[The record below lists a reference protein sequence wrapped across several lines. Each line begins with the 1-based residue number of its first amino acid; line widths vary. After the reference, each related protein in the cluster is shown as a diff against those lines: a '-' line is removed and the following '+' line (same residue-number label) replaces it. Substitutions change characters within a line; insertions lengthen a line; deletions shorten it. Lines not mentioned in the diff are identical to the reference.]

1 MKMVYGV
8 YDDIARAR
16 DAVIKLTNE
25 GYKRDQIYVI
35 SSSDINF
42 FEDSHEE
49 YVEDNRTLWEK
60 IKDAFTFD
68 VYDDEY
74 WSSQLSTKDRDLLE
88 GYKTNLE
95 KGEFLVIYDDGEDPI
110 PFEKENIF

>member
-1 MKMVYGV
+1 MHLLSM
-8 YDDIARAR
+8 
-16 DAVIKLTNE
+16 
-25 GYKRDQIYVI
+25 
-35 SSSDINF
+35 
-42 FEDSHEE
+42 
-49 YVEDNRTLWEK
+49 
-60 IKDAFTFD
+60 
-68 VYDDEY
+68 Y